1 MAKTKPWLKA
11 SESEMLDQF
20 DQFTLKLPGYIAKY
34 GLTAAQATA
43 ARNDYLWLR
52 YAITC
57 AQQFEQEWRNR
68 VIWKNQLKDGPKTIT
83 AAQVPGVGS
92 EFVAPVAPAV
102 PDGVLVRWRELVT
115 AIKGHLNYDKADGT
129 DLGVEAVSDPL
140 QATKPTARCRAVNGS
155 GVEISVRKDGHEAV
169 IAWCKRGNE
178 TVPVKLGTYTRAF
191 ILDARPNLVAGQ
203 PEVREYTFQ
212 YCDGDVASGELSDV
226 CRVTTLGWQAAA

>member
-1 MAKTKPWLKA
+1 MAKTKPWMKA

-34 GLTAAQATA
+34 GLTAPQATA

-68 VIWKNQLKDGPKTIT
+68 VIWKNQLKDGPKTS
-83 AAQVPGVGS
+83 AAALAPGVGS
-92 EFVAPVAPAV
+92 EFVAPVAAAV
-102 PDGVLVRWRELVT
+102 PDGVLVRWRELV
-115 AIKGHLNYDKADGT
+115 AAMKGHLNYDKADGT
-129 DLGVEAVSDPL
+129 DLGVEAPL
-140 QATKPTARCRAVNGS
+140 APAQSMKPVARCQSRNH

-169 IAWCKRGNE
+169 ITWCQRGSE
-178 TVPVKLGTYTRAF
+178 TAPVKLGTYTRAV
-191 ILDARPNLVAGQ
+191 ILDERPNLVAGQ

-212 YCDGDVASGELSDV
+212 YCDGDVAVGEVSDV